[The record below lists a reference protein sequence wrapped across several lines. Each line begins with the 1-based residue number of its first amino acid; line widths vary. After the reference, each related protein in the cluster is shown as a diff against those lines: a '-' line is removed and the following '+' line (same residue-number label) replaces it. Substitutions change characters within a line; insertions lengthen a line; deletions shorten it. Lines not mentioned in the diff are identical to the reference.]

1 MKQRVVVTGLGSVSP
16 LGLNTS
22 ELWQQMV
29 RGASG
34 LRFLSSFDG
43 SLFPVKVVGEI
54 PDFPFDE
61 CSPLSRTN
69 QLLLLAG
76 REASAHAALEDL
88 PDTSRCGI
96 YCGRTSDWPTLPD
109 LIHAYQ
115 VQPGWPGGRQTR
127 AEFANYR
134 IGLGPSLL
142 GELLGIDQHLTITRV
157 IDGACASG
165 CEAIGE
171 AFRHIQHGQVDVA
184 LASGACSWT
193 NFVGLTIYHKLT
205 TLSSEAEQPAQ
216 ASRPFDALRN
226 GFVMAEG
233 AAVLVLESL
242 EHAQQRNVQPLA
254 ELTGYGSTTSTY
266 RITDM
271 PPDGLPQW
279 KAMELALQDAALAPD
294 ELDYINA
301 HGTST
306 RQNDPVETL
315 AIHRLLGKRAWE
327 VPVSS
332 NKSML
337 GHTITASGVL
347 EAIAT
352 VKTIQE
358 GILPPT
364 INLYH
369 PDPECDLDYIP
380 NHARQQAVR
389 AALSN
394 SFGFGG
400 QNSALVIEEF
410 TPTRSRQA

>member
-1 MKQRVVVTGLGSVSP
+1 MPTRSNRAGQAARRHEP
-16 LGLNTS
+16 
-22 ELWQQMV
+22 
-29 RGASG
+29 
-34 LRFLSSFDG
+34 SSR
-43 SLFPVKVVGEI
+43 I
-54 PDFPFDE
+54 
-61 CSPLSRTN
+61 TA
-69 QLLLLAG
+69 LA
-76 REASAHAALEDL
+76 
-88 PDTSRCGI
+88 
-96 YCGRTSDWPTLPD
+96 W
-109 LIHAYQ
+109 
-115 VQPGWPGGRQTR
+115 VQT
-127 AEFANYR
+127 
-134 IGLGPSLL
+134 LL
-142 GELLGIDQHLTITRV
+142 GELLGLGQHLRITRV

-165 CEAIGE
+165 GEAIGD
-171 AFRHIQHGQVDVA
+171 AFRHIQHGQVEVA

-193 NFVGLTIYHKLT
+193 NFVGLSIYQKLT
-205 TLSSEAEQPAQ
+205 TLSTEAEIPAQ

-233 AAVLVLESL
+233 AAVLVLENL
-242 EHAQQRNVQPLA
+242 EHALRRGAQPLA
-254 ELTGYGSTTSTY
+254 EVTGYGSTTSTY
-266 RITDM
+266 RVTDM
-271 PPDGLPQW
+271 PPDGMPQW
-279 KAMELALQDAALAPD
+279 KAMELALQDADLAP
-294 ELDYINA
+294 EEIDYVNA

-315 AIHRLLGKRAWE
+315 AIRRLLGKRAWE

-369 PDPECDLDYIP
+369 PDPACDLDYVA
-380 NHARQQAVR
+380 NHARQQTVR

-410 TPTRSRQA
+410 TSTRSTQA

>member
-1 MKQRVVVTGLGSVSP
+1 MKQRVVITGLGSVSS
-16 LGLNTS
+16 LGLNTH
-22 ELWQQMV
+22 ELWQRMV
-29 RGASG
+29 KGMSG
-34 LRFLSSFDG
+34 LRFLTSFDA
-43 SLFPVKVVGEI
+43 SFFPVKVVGEI
-54 PDFPFDE
+54 PDFPFDMH
-61 CSPLSRTN
+61 SPLSRTN
-69 QLLLLAG
+69 QLLLVAG
-76 REASAHAALEDL
+76 REASAHAALEEL
-88 PDTSRCGI
+88 PDASRCGI
-96 YCGRTSDWPTLPD
+96 YCGRTSDWPTLPN

-115 VQPGWPGGRQTR
+115 LQPAWPDSTQTR

-134 IGLGPSLL
+134 IGLGPALL
-142 GELLGIDQHLTITRV
+142 GELLGLDQHLSITRV

-171 AFRHIQHGQVDVA
+171 AFRHIQHGQVEVA

-205 TLSSEAEQPAQ
+205 TLSSEAELPAQ

-233 AAVLVLESL
+233 AAVMVLEGL
-242 EHAQQRNVQPLA
+242 EHALQRGAQPLA
-254 ELTGYGSTTSTY
+254 EITGYGSTTSTY
-266 RITDM
+266 RVTDM

-279 KAMELALQDAALAPD
+279 KAMELALQDADLAPE

-315 AIHRLLGKRAWE
+315 AIHRLLGERAWD

-358 GILPPT
+358 SILPPT

-369 PDPECDLDYIP
+369 PDPECDLDYVA
-380 NHARQQAVR
+380 NYARPQAVH

-410 TPTRSRQA
+410 IPTRSRQA